1 MHETHLIE
9 PIIKG
14 ISEHAKKEG
23 AKRVSKV
30 RVKIGEFTGIKE
42 DSFRETF
49 RVLARGTLLEGA
61 KLEVNFFLASRIEVV
76 SFDVEG

>member
-14 ISEHAKKEG
+14 VTDHATKEG
-23 AKRVSKV
+23 AKKV
-30 RVKIGEFTGIKE
+30 LSIKLKIGVLKGVKE

-49 RVLARGTLLEGA
+49 KILSKGTMLEGA
-61 KLEVNFFLASRIEVV
+61 ALEIVMFPGDIIQVL
-76 SFDVEG
+76 SFDIE